1 MNKQGFTLVEVLVA
15 IVIIGIAFVS
25 LIAANNSCTTTN
37 GYGVELSTS
46 EFLIEQIRELTRL
59 LPVFDPDSGTTLD
72 RWTTFGPEEAVL
84 VNYDDLDDFDGAVFS
99 PPINSERA
107 SLSDFSAFSQQVAVE
122 NVSASNFQTVVADG
136 TTAFVRVTVTI
147 FLNSERVSSAS
158 WIRATY

>member
-25 LIAANNSCTTTN
+25 LLATNNSCTTTN

-59 LPVFDPDSGTTLD
+59 LPVSDPDGGI
-72 RWTTFGPEEAVL
+72 TFGPEESAL
-84 VNYDDLDDFDGAVFS
+84 ANYDDLDDFDGFDS
-99 PPINSERA
+99 SNLSGPINSERV
-107 SLSDFSAFSQQVAVE
+107 SMSDFSAFSQQVTVE
-122 NVSASNFQTVVADG
+122 RVSASNFQTVIPDNDSNPK
-136 TTAFVRVTVTI
+136 AFVRVTVTT
-147 FLNSERVSSAS
+147 FLNSKEISSAS